1 MVISVGYR
9 VRSQRGVQFRLWA
22 SGIIK
27 EYMRKDFAMD
37 DGRLKELGGGA
48 YFKELLAR
56 IRDIRASEKGGR
68 QLSIIE
74 RRSRV
79 KQWHP
84 ADEPKA
90 IVPNRAKQCLT
101 TADESHAP
109 ASLANDCSANV
120 RACGRALRQSFAS
133 ERSDATRLRCA
144 QILPHNKL
152 PTTPTYCP
160 SKFSP
165 PSPIAQLSLFNYQQK
180 LNNQHLT
187 CFGCWNGGGQMF
199 SWRGRV

>member
-1 MVISVGYR
+1 MRKFGNFEFSTKLLNFYNLDMVISVGYR

-22 SGIIK
+22 AGIIK
-27 EYMRKDFAMD
+27 EF
-37 DGRLKELGGGA
+37 
-48 YFKELLAR
+48 LAR

-68 QLSIIE
+68 QLSVIE
-74 RRSRV
+74 RRRRV

-109 ASLANDCSANV
+109 ASFANDCSANV

-165 PSPIAQLSLFNYQQK
+165 PPPIAQLSLFNYQQK

-187 CFGCWNGGGQMF
+187 CSGCWDGGGQMF
-199 SWRGRV
+199 SRRVLG